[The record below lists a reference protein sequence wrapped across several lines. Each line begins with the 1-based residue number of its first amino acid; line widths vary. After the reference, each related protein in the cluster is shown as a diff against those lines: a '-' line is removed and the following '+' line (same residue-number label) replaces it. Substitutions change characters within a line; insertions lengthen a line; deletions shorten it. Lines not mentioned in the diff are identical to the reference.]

1 MKIKTLPLNRKVI
14 RMRIDEFYGGNF
26 ITFNMAVS
34 FPRFMAQD
42 LAFTYLVDY
51 VQEK

>member
-1 MKIKTLPLNRKVI
+1 MKIKTLPLNRKLI
-14 RMRIDEFYGGNF
+14 RLDESYGKNF
-26 ITFNMAVS
+26 TTFIMAVS
-34 FPRFMAQD
+34 FPRFMAED

>member
-1 MKIKTLPLNRKVI
+1 MKIKTLPLNRKLI
-14 RMRIDEFYGGNF
+14 RMRLDESYGESF

-34 FPRFMAQD
+34 FPRFMAKD